1 MNEWKKKRLT
11 FLLIFISSPLEKENG
26 GRARILWHLFHK
38 SRHNDNDNDNDD
50 DDDDN
55 DDNNDDDDDD
65 DDFFFTVKILLRNIT
80 FHHYIASLLDML
92 QSLLTVS
99 TYNIFTTMFLPIDLC
114 YSREGPIFT

>member
-1 MNEWKKKRLT
+1 MKKKRLT

-50 DDDDN
+50 DDDDDN

-80 FHHYIASLLDML
+80 FHHYIASLL
-92 QSLLTVS
+92 TVS
-99 TYNIFTTMFLPIDLC
+99 TYNIF
-114 YSREGPIFT
+114 YNHVFTH